1 VHVTHV
7 NLSKDF
13 RGGERQTL
21 ELMRELADAVH
32 NRCVVRRGSPFHER
46 LDELPDVQVVPV
58 ANSPLAAL
66 RATTATDLVH
76 VHDGRTVPVG
86 AARLVLSGTPFLV
99 TRRVIRVPSS
109 SQVTRWCYSRAGVI
123 AAVSDA
129 VARGM
134 QAYDSR
140 SSVRTIYD
148 GVPRLRADAGV
159 SMCLRKDIG
168 GALLIGQVGAMVDEH
183 KGQRVLLEAARLVAA
198 RNAGIRFLLVGGGR
212 DESELRTLASDLSNV
227 RFAGWVDNIGDY
239 YAAMDVL
246 AFPSR
251 YEALGSAILEGMSFG
266 LPVVASR
273 VDGIPEIVRDKVDGF
288 LVPVN
293 DSLALAERILE
304 LAADPVLR
312 QRLGEKARARAQQF
326 SVRRMMLQYLDLY
339 RELTRMRV
347 HSGGCSLSG

>member
-1 VHVTHV
+1 
-7 NLSKDF
+7 
-13 RGGERQTL
+13 
-21 ELMRELADAVH
+21 
-32 NRCVVRRGSPFHER
+32 
-46 LDELPDVQVVPV
+46 
-58 ANSPLAAL
+58 
-66 RATTATDLVH
+66 
-76 VHDGRTVPVG
+76 
-86 AARLVLSGTPFLV
+86 
-99 TRRVIRVPSS
+99 
-109 SQVTRWCYSRAGVI
+109 
-123 AAVSDA
+123 
-129 VARGM
+129 
-134 QAYDSR
+134 
-140 SSVRTIYD
+140 
-148 GVPRLRADAGV
+148 
-159 SMCLRKDIG
+159 MCLRKDIG

-198 RNAGIRFLLVGGGR
+198 RNAGIRVLLVGGGR

-273 VDGIPEIVRDKVDGF
+273 VDGIPEIVRDNVDGF